1 MSDRHLF
8 TINLTPPLVV
18 ITIVLV
24 ILKLTHVW
32 DISWWWVFAPLWLPL
47 TVAVGLMLSFLLII
61 IFAQIVVGLLD
72 R

>member
-8 TINLTPPLVV
+8 TINFTPSLVV

-24 ILKLTHVW
+24 VLKLTHVW